1 MQERT
6 EAASRAV
13 QAYLIRKKGESMVPK
28 VILGN
33 EVLLEESIVLIK
45 GKRVGLV
52 TNQSGLTGDLSNLVD
67 ILLSHSEVNLVA
79 LFGPEH
85 GYRGDV
91 QAGIEVESYI
101 DKKTNLPV
109 YSLYT
114 TTKKPTSEMLR
125 DVEIILFDIQDIGA
139 RYFTYIYTMANVL
152 ECAGKVG
159 LPFVVLDRPNPLGGI
174 KVEGNIVEDDF
185 KSFVGNYA
193 LPIRHGMTIGEL
205 ATYFNEEFR
214 MGADLK
220 VIKMKNWQREMYYD
234 ETSLIWVSPA
244 PNIVTLDTAFIYP
257 GTCLVEGTNVS
268 EARGTVKPFEM
279 IGAPWINGIE
289 LSRELNSRKLPGV
302 LFRPVYFSPLMDKY
316 KDKRCEGVQFH
327 ITDKEAF
334 LPVLSALTLLEIII
348 KLYPHSFEW
357 GKAEEEVSFSEHH
370 FFFDLLCGTDKIRK
384 GLIKGEKA
392 EDIVKSWKD
401 ELLNF
406 ERKREKYLL
415 Y

>member
-1 MQERT
+1 M
-6 EAASRAV
+6 AF
-13 QAYLIRKKGESMVPK
+13 K
-28 VILGN
+28 VKLGN
-33 EVLLEESIVLIK
+33 EVLLEENIALIK

-52 TNQSGLTGDLSNLVD
+52 TNQTGLTGGLSSLADV
-67 ILLSHSEVNLVA
+67 LLSHSEVNLVA

-85 GYRGDV
+85 GYRGDA

-109 YSLYT
+109 YSLYGD
-114 TTKKPTSEMLR
+114 TKSPTSAMLK
-125 DVEIILFDIQDIGA
+125 DVEIILFDIQDIGV
-139 RYFTYIYTMANVL
+139 RYFTYIYTMAYVL
-152 ECAGKVG
+152 ESAGKVG

-174 KVEGNIVEDDF
+174 KVEGNIVEEDF

-193 LPIRHGMTIGEL
+193 LPIRHGMTMGEL

-214 MGADLK
+214 MGVDLK

-244 PNIVTLDTAFIYP
+244 PNIVTLDTAFIYA

-268 EARGTVKPFEM
+268 EGRGTVRPFEM
-279 IGAPWINGIE
+279 IGAPWIDGIE

-327 ITDKEAF
+327 VTDREAF
-334 LPVLSALTLLEIII
+334 LPVLSALTLLEVII
-348 KLYPHSFEW
+348 KLYPYSFEW
-357 GKAEEEVSFSEHH
+357 VEAEEEISSSEHH

-384 GLIKGEKA
+384 SLMKGEKA
-392 EDIVKSWKD
+392 ENIVKSWKN

-406 ERKREKYLL
+406 EEKRKEYLL

>member
-1 MQERT
+1 M
-6 EAASRAV
+6 AF
-13 QAYLIRKKGESMVPK
+13 K
-28 VILGN
+28 VKLGN
-33 EVLLEESIVLIK
+33 EVLLEENIALIK

-52 TNQSGLTGDLSNLVD
+52 TNQTGLTGGLSSLADV
-67 ILLSHSEVNLVA
+67 LLSHSEVNLVA

-85 GYRGDV
+85 GYRGDA

-109 YSLYT
+109 YSLYGD
-114 TTKKPTSEMLR
+114 TKSPTSAMLK
-125 DVEIILFDIQDIGA
+125 DVEIILFDIQDIGV
-139 RYFTYIYTMANVL
+139 RYFTYIYTMAYLL
-152 ECAGKVG
+152 ESVGKVG

-174 KVEGNIVEDDF
+174 KVEGNIVEEDF

-193 LPIRHGMTIGEL
+193 LPIRHGMTMGEL

-214 MGADLK
+214 MGVDLK
-220 VIKMKNWQREMYYD
+220 VIKMKNWQRGIYYD
-234 ETSLIWVSPA
+234 ETSLIWVPPA
-244 PNIVTLDTAFIYP
+244 PNILTLDTAFIYP
-257 GTCLVEGTNVS
+257 GTCLIEGTNIS

-279 IGAPWINGIE
+279 IGAPWIDGIE

-302 LFRPVYFSPLMDKY
+302 LFRPVYFSPLMSKYEDK
-316 KDKRCEGVQFH
+316 KCEGVQFH
-327 ITDKEAF
+327 TTDREAF
-334 LPVLSALTLLEIII
+334 LPVLSGLTLLEVIIE
-348 KLYPHSFEW
+348 LYPGSFEW
-357 GKAEEEVSFSEHH
+357 REPSSSEHH

-384 GLIKGEKA
+384 GLMKGGKA

-406 ERKREKYLL
+406 KGKRERYLL